1 MQELTR
7 STWSLEGS
15 AHTLNSDMGRIEATA
30 ASAAALAK
38 VPGLRERVDESLL
51 AILETAREIRRLSDG
66 NAELEFDTGHF
77 LRVRVG
83 SYMISYT
90 LDSGLTVATVVFV
103 EEMKSRPPESDLAD
117 LVSKAS

>member
-1 MQELTR
+1 M
-7 STWSLEGS
+7 
-15 AHTLNSDMGRIEATA
+15 ARIDATPA
-30 ASAAALAK
+30 TAAALAK
-38 VPGLRERVDESLL
+38 VPGLRERVEESLS

-66 NAELEFDTGHF
+66 HTELEFDAGHF

-90 LDSGLTVATVVFV
+90 LDVALTVATVVFV
-103 EEMKSRPPESDLAD
+103 EEMKSRPPDVE